1 MSNDLQEVIVSKL
14 SNSSAACNVNFDASQ
29 RPQLRDFLRAEWDRA
44 LQGMECLETDQ
55 WFDRLIRQ
63 HNQVGRHYHTSVH
76 LKEMLDYLNLL
87 EEGAV
92 VSDQQHKAILRLAVF
107 FHDAVYD
114 PQSNTNEEDSSH
126 LFEQFTREVG
136 STILGASAVA
146 TVITCILATQRH
158 KVIPGE
164 VTMLQELFL
173 DIDMAVLGKKMQAY
187 RAYAALIR
195 KEYHFVPQAVYCK
208 KRAEILESF
217 LASKQIY
224 LTTVMRCAL
233 EKNARQNI
241 KDEIESLQQEK
252 IPEDDENLA
261 IRMT

>member
-1 MSNDLQEVIVSKL
+1 MMNKL
-14 SNSSAACNVNFDASQ
+14 SNSLAACNVNFDASQ
-29 RPQLRDFLRAEWDRA
+29 HPQLRDSLRAEWDRA

-76 LKEMLDYLNLL
+76 LKEMLEYLNIL
-87 EEGAV
+87 EEGAA

-114 PQSNTNEEDSSH
+114 PQSNTNEKDSSH

-136 STILGASAVA
+136 RTILGVSAVS

-158 KVIPGE
+158 EVIPGE
-164 VTMLQELFL
+164 VIMLQELFL
-173 DIDMAVLGKKMQAY
+173 DIDMAVLGKKMHAY
-187 RAYAALIR
+187 RSYAALIR
-195 KEYHFVPQAVYCK
+195 NEYHFVPQAVYCK

-217 LASKQIY
+217 LNRKKIY
-224 LTTVMRCAL
+224 LTTVMHCAL
-233 EKNARQNI
+233 EKNARQNLR
-241 KDEIESLQQEK
+241 DEIESLQQGK
-252 IPEDDENLA
+252 IPKGDESQQSG
-261 IRMT
+261 

>member
-1 MSNDLQEVIVSKL
+1 MSNDREEVIFNKL

-29 RPQLRDFLRAEWDRA
+29 HPQSRDFLRAEWDRA
-44 LQGMECLETDQ
+44 LQGTKCMETDQ

-87 EEGAV
+87 EEETSA

-114 PQSNTNEEDSSH
+114 PQSNTNEKDSSH

-136 STILGASAVA
+136 RTIILSASAAA

-158 KVIPGE
+158 QVIPGE
-164 VTMLQELFL
+164 DTMLQELFL

-208 KRAEILESF
+208 KRAEILELF
-217 LASKQIY
+217 LDSKQIY
-224 LTTVMRCAL
+224 LTTVMHCAL
-233 EKNARQNI
+233 EKSARENLR
-241 KDEIESLQQEK
+241 DEIESLQQGR
-252 IPEDDENLA
+252 IPGDNE
-261 IRMT
+261 THGSS